1 MLFEQIET
9 ACINDADVPWVP
21 FTPYSEKVLVKYFK
35 LDPVRGEVIAL
46 LKAPASGQMPIHRHT
61 GTVIV
66 YTVQGRWKYREHE
79 WIAERG
85 SVVYETAGST
95 HTPQAL
101 PGDEDIVTLNII
113 QGDLLFMNERAQVIA
128 IESWKTG
135 WDRYAAHCEANGLAP
150 RDLTAF
156 A

>member
-21 FTPYSEKVLVKYFK
+21 FTPYSDKVLVKYFK

-46 LKAPASGQMPIHRHT
+46 LKAPAAGQMPIHRHT

-66 YTVQGRWKYREHE
+66 YTVQGRWKYREHG
-79 WIAERG
+79 WIAEAG

-101 PGDEDIVTLNII
+101 PGAEDIVTLNII
-113 QGDLLFMNERAQVIA
+113 QGDLLFMNDRQQVIA
-128 IESWKTG
+128 IESWKSG
-135 WDRYAAHCEANGLAP
+135 WDRYAAYCEANGIAP

>member
-1 MLFEQIET
+1 
-9 ACINDADVPWVP
+9 
-21 FTPYSEKVLVKYFK
+21 VLVKYFK

-46 LKAPASGQMPIHRHT
+46 LKAPAAGQMPIHRHT

-66 YTVQGRWKYREHE
+66 YTLQGRWKYREHG
-79 WIAERG
+79 WIAEKG

-101 PGDEDIVTLNII
+101 PGDDDIVTLNII
-113 QGDLLFMNERAQVIA
+113 QGDLLFMNDRQQVIA
-128 IESWKTG
+128 IESWKSG
-135 WDRYAAHCEANGLAP
+135 WDRYAAYCEASGITP